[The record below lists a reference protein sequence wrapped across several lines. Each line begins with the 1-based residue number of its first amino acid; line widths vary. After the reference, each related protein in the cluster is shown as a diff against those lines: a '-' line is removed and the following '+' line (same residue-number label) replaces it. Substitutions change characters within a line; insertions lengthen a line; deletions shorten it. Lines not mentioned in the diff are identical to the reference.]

1 MAKKVTAIFVLSVF
15 ALLLVVGMAWAKQY
29 APATPLSYAR
39 EDYVTNYLL
48 KPAGEY
54 SFTGTIHSPYDAIV
68 GYTYYE
74 YQHNSSIPRM
84 IANDY
89 QAGGGGKHFTFME
102 LEAAEQ
108 TSNRFMDYN
117 YRSPAG
123 AWLGAQ
129 RISSPICRG
138 GYTGLDIMKNSRE
151 VICFHYVNQCGSDPK
166 TRASVLAIEPSTPGY
181 NEFGTAFDLPDSG
194 ILVNGIGPAAS
205 YGMWPHMAV
214 DDSNRIHVV
223 FQANLPNPGRAV
235 LGYTRVT
242 ELGATSVKCQA
253 PGVPDQT
260 ITKGPFTT
268 NTKAASFARTGVLSY
283 VVATSPISPKVALV
297 YSWPTLDTTQYQ
309 NGNDIYY
316 IESTS
321 GGNDWLASASFPAG
335 TNITKFK
342 KTDNYKAYAD
352 AAAVYDYNGN
362 LHIIWNAHRLNTE
375 TGAYNA
381 DDVALM
387 HWSKNTERICGSD
400 TLRYSI
406 INAGEWSAVAG
417 GWNRNMGKMNAGVGV
432 SGGSNYNYIY
442 CNWTQFN
449 PNDLSKRSY
458 TNGEI
463 YVSVSTNS
471 GLTWDAP
478 RNVTNS
484 PDPGCLVDDCDSDH
498 WSSMAARVD
507 SFVYLQWINDRDAGS
522 QVQDATDFTLNPVL
536 YYRYPVWTPTAAA
549 RMDWTP
555 KNLAAPWISVP
566 NLGSTT
572 KKVSLSNIGTATLN
586 IGPVTTGASWI
597 GIGSY
602 PASIAEGGCP
612 GDLNITINCGLYSET
627 FLADSIRI
635 QSNDGAGNSDI
646 YVKVYVVVS
655 NTYKEPKFK
664 VAGNGNFVL
673 TESNLGNIGNQDFG
687 MNLDTLATGDAVVN
701 PIFDGSIILGQRT
714 ATDTVVGRYVFD
726 QQYMLALDTF
736 KVVTK
741 AGVGSQII
749 KKRYAPMNPMPPEWS
764 NWWCWGVEEYDVI
777 FSSGATT
784 TEKERWLLLQYVK
797 VFQYPPPTWWKLGF
811 GCPGT
816 VPDLYVGEAIDID
829 LPSDSGSQN
838 FAGFDQS
845 LNLLYQQG
853 YGAANLKYHLG
864 LALRNP
870 NAATQPVAY
879 GGHVLRNDEYVY
891 PLNGYADDSLYNVMS
906 RGEWAVYD
914 TTVLKRTDYDV
925 VLTAGKIASHTPNLD
940 TTRYNFVVAFSND
953 GLQKL
958 KDLVK
963 MTKCGNANR
972 DAAGA
977 INLGDVIAVA
987 QYVLSGGAQPW
998 LYMADV
1004 DGNCAVNL
1012 GDCIYLA
1019 KYVLGPSLGD
1029 PKCNC
1034 EQKWP

>member
-15 ALLLVVGMAWAKQY
+15 ALLLVVGMAWARKQ
-29 APATPLSYAR
+29 APIPLLNYAR

-54 SFTGTIHSPYDAIV
+54 SFLGTIHSPYTAIV
-68 GYTYYE
+68 GYTYYD
-74 YQHNSSIPRM
+74 YQHNASIPPI

-89 QAGGGGKHFTFME
+89 QAGGGGKHFTWME
-102 LEAAEQ
+102 LEAADL

-117 YRSPAG
+117 YVSPAG
-123 AWLGAQ
+123 NWLGAA
-129 RISSPICRG
+129 RISETLCRG
-138 GYTGLDIMKNSRE
+138 GYTALGVMNNSRE
-151 VICFHYVNQCGSDPK
+151 VVCFHYASTCGSDP
-166 TRASVLAIEPSTPGY
+166 RARRTVLAIEQTTPGY
-181 NEFGTAFDLPDSG
+181 NEFLGTFDISDSATG
-194 ILVNGIGPAAS
+194 FGEG
-205 YGMWPHMAV
+205 GMWPHMAI
-214 DDSNRIHVV
+214 DSLNRIHVV
-223 FQANLPNPGRAV
+223 MQSGETAAGKSWW
-235 LGYTRVT
+235 GYTRVT
-242 ELGATSVKCQA
+242 ELSVSQVRCES
-253 PGVPDQT
+253 PGIASKTVN
-260 ITKGPFTT
+260 KGVFNDTRMV
-268 NTKAASFARTGVLSY
+268 ARVARTGTISEI
-283 VVATSPISPKVALV
+283 VATSPVSKKVALIWQ
-297 YSWPTLDTTQYQ
+297 WPTSDTSYYQ
-309 NGNDIYY
+309 TGNDIYY
-316 IESTS
+316 LESTN
-321 GGNDWLASASFPAG
+321 GGEDWLNSGFPEWPDIG
-335 TNITKFK
+335 TNITQFK
-342 KTDNYKAYAD
+342 KTDNYKAYCD
-352 AAAVYDYNGN
+352 IAAVYDYSDK

-375 TGAYNA
+375 TGAYNF

-387 HWSKNTERICGSD
+387 HWSAGTTGQLCGTPPD
-400 TLRYSI
+400 TFRVRYNVI
-406 INAGEWSAVAG
+406 AAGEWEAVAG
-417 GWNRNMGKMNAGVGV
+417 AWNRNMAKIGAGVGV

-449 PNDLSKRSY
+449 PNDVADNGY

-471 GLTWDAP
+471 GKTWDAP

-484 PDPGCLVDDCDSDH
+484 PDAGCLADDCDSDH

-507 SFVYLQWINDRDAGS
+507 SFLYLQWVNDRDAGGIP
-522 QVQDATDFTLNPVL
+522 QQEGEFTLDPIL
-536 YYRYPVWTPTAAA
+536 YYRYPSWTPGVAA

-555 KNLAAPWISVP
+555 KNYAIPWISVP
-566 NLGSTT
+566 NNGSTS
-572 KKVSLSNIGTATLN
+572 KKVSISNIGTATLSVTS
-586 IGPVTTGASWI
+586 VTTSASWI

-627 FLADSIRI
+627 FLADSIRV

-646 YVKVYVVVS
+646 YIKVNVVVS
-655 NTYKEPKFK
+655 NTYKTPKF
-664 VAGNGNFVL
+664 VAVGNGNFVL
-673 TESNLGNIGNQDFG
+673 TESNLGNIGNQLFG
-687 MNLDTLATGDAVVN
+687 MNLDTLATTNIVN
-701 PIFDGSIILGQRT
+701 PIFDGSIILGQMASAPR
-714 ATDTVVGRYVFD
+714 VGRDIFD
-726 QQYMLALDTF
+726 EQYMLALDTF

-777 FSSGATT
+777 FSSGAT
-784 TEKERWLLLQYVK
+784 KSSAERWLLLQYVK
-797 VFQYPPPTWWKLGF
+797 VFQYPPPTWWKPGF

-829 LPSDSGSQN
+829 LPSDSGSEN
-838 FAGFDQS
+838 FAGFDQP

-853 YGAANLKYHLG
+853 YGPGKDNYYAG
-864 LALRNP
+864 LAFKNP

-879 GGHVLRNDEYVY
+879 GGHVTRNEEYVY
-891 PLNGYADDSLYNVMS
+891 PQSGYRDDSLYNVMT
-906 RGEWAVYD
+906 RQEWAVYD
-914 TTVLKRTDYDV
+914 TYTVKRTDYNV
-925 VLTAGKIASHTPNLD
+925 VLTAGKIASHAPNLD

-963 MTKCGNANR
+963 MTRCGNANR
-972 DAAGA
+972 DVAGA
-977 INLGDVIAVA
+977 INLGDVIVMA
-987 QYVLSGGAQPW
+987 QYVLAGGAQPW

-1019 KYVLGPSLGD
+1019 RYVLGPSLGD

-1034 EQKWP
+1034 EQKW